1 MNTRLIFTLES
12 SGSAMR
18 IGRADGEAR
27 CIAGQLCLIHY
38 TATQYSFLA
47 RYATINSTCSVIFAA
62 NRILINQVLPSTVT
76 PALSVCLSLPPPLS
90 LSLSIL
96 QHWSSLLISSSFESF
111 SKLKSFTFQVAR
123 VQEWPIH
130 DIGIRQGRI
139 WTANTSNWSP

>member
-27 CIAGQLCLIHY
+27 CVAGQLCLIHY

-76 PALSVCLSLPPPLS
+76 PALSVCLSLPLS
-90 LSLSIL
+90 LFLYTSTLVIVANFLLVRIL
-96 QHWSSLLISSSFESF
+96 LKAEEFHVSSGSRSGVADTRHRDTTGQEMDRQCI
-111 SKLKSFTFQVAR
+111 KLVAI
-123 VQEWPIH
+123 V
-130 DIGIRQGRI
+130 
-139 WTANTSNWSP
+139 